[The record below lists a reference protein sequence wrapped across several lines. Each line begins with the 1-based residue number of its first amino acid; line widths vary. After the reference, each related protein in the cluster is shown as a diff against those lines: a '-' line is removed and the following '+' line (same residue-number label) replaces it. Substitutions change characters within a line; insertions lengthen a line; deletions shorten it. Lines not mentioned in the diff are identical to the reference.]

1 MSRICDFPLSYISKA
16 GEEKI
21 IYVDSSDY
29 VRYVS
34 GERTIDEAFGHYLD
48 EQTLK
53 ELKAYEDKNGK
64 ASF

>member
-1 MSRICDFPLSYISKA
+1 MNRICDFTLSYISKA

-34 GERTIDEAFGHYLD
+34 GERNIDESFGHYLD
-48 EQTLK
+48 KQTLS
-53 ELKAYEDKNGK
+53 ELKAYEKANGRN
-64 ASF
+64 FL